1 MHRRRGM
8 YASNDFPVLH
18 TVSVVL
24 LACIDPLR
32 VVLGAP
38 IFSCSLQ

>member
-1 MHRRRGM
+1 M

-24 LACIDPLR
+24 LACIHPLR